1 MTGQTE
7 VDIPETGA
15 IFTFGRSSFADNMP
29 SKFWLKNDHPVHISC
44 GGEHTAVITENGRV
58 LMFGGNTWGQLG
70 LGFKPATRKPA
81 SVKALKSEVMKLV
94 ACGRDHTIVCTWQGG
109 VYGAGSNQEGQLGLG
124 HNNSN
129 TASFH
134 LLRPFCDHSPIRLLS
149 AGCNTSA
156 ALTEDGRLFMWGD
169 NSVGQIGLG
178 DEGLA
183 AEPRE
188 VNVGEA
194 VIWVSCGYHHSAFV
208 TVDGGL
214 YTFGESANGRLG
226 LQVEQL
232 ADHRVPQRVRGILGR
247 VIQVS
252 CGGEHTAVLTEENV
266 YTFGRGQ
273 YGQLGQGTFLFEVD
287 LPKPLEHF
295 PNCSIRHIA
304 CGENHTALITHTGLL
319 YTFGDG
325 RHGKLGL
332 AEENFTNQ
340 FSPTLCTRFLK
351 YNVQSVSCGHN
362 HMLVLAAPRPPES
375 QGVVPEKDITISD
388 DFLESSYTETLLLDT
403 LTDPTTLLPLSA
415 FAARAR
421 HREKESSVEL
431 FGEMFQNLPRL
442 TSGFLNSSWK
452 KSRNVLTPKT
462 LPQDITTPSS
472 SPRPLSDI
480 TLSPPFS
487 LGSLSKPS
495 RSPAQSSKPSSPH
508 SQSSNQNKSSRSTS
522 SKSKSKEF
530 HSSLLSPKS
539 MTKRNSDI
547 LVSTKIASAKK
558 ALNNKMSYPPKE
570 QYTTTHLRER
580 ERLVSS
586 QTGNVPSS
594 AYMLHETKKARTL
607 RRTTKE
613 AEAFAEQLQPKGKK
627 DLNSPKAFPT
637 EFLKGSTSLKKEV
650 SAVKTTDKK
659 HKVTSKGKE
668 NITKRFSKIKN
679 PEDRQSQKELSLFE
693 SPKPNMSKQSEL
705 SPKIPQSIQKT
716 PAKARQ
722 RVAEVKEGAKRSSN
736 LQEFHINQ
744 EDVKDRTLNKDLIG
758 TPKSSAS
765 SSSVIKVTKGN
776 GTTSVSVQS
785 GSSTPTEKAAEEDI
799 KPIQIKQRDVK
810 STPAKDWYKVTSAP
824 GIFQSKSQCASV
836 KKETTTVT
844 SAAPAE
850 PEDSLSLVS
859 TPVKLKGKQRQI
871 EDQRKHAEN
880 TPVKTRGNSVK
891 NTDRKITVK
900 PADEQKLPGD
910 GDRVKDKKKA
920 KESELKAKT
929 KPARK
934 GEEIKVQ
941 GEADAKDNTRS
952 NKTVSPQQDTPTA
965 VASNPMSSKS
975 PEVSVSEA
983 KSLHGSEAA
992 DRHLLVSQR
1001 ENEETL
1007 SLTEDKPR
1015 WAQILSNTASLLP
1028 AVGIAGAAAGVL
1040 SEAVTSVQGLQAA
1053 DSDTATSPSSKGRN
1067 QAKQFTKQSAIMQP
1081 SFSSTLSRLSSAESI
1096 NQEEEITTT
1105 EDGVSVQSETGN
1117 TVQEGENDDTTRDLS
1132 EQEAVKSDK
1141 TKQMEGAGVSQTEG
1155 ENRGED
1161 MDTSQQEHEEEE
1173 DEDKNTSKVSNEEDE
1188 NNEGEEGDTE
1198 NEEKKEDG
1206 EGESGSSVEDEEE
1219 EEGVGG
1225 GSSSDN
1231 SESISGEDEEE
1242 LDESLEEESE
1252 ENLSSSS
1259 EGEDEGNETKND
1271 TTEPE
1276 EEEEGKEEESE
1287 EKISSSSEGEDD
1299 GSEKND
1305 TTEPE
1310 EEEEGKEEES
1320 SEVTGERGSDS
1331 ETAKEEEEEG
1341 SEVEESSDKVSQEEE
1356 DESEVSEDEEEEN
1369 SEESGSESGSKS
1381 EQSEEDEEDTEGSDT
1396 AESSEEEEEED
1407 NEGDENEEDGETED
1421 QKVDQDSTES
1431 EDEEKDSE
1439 DEETDE
1445 SEGEEVDDEK
1455 QGEVSVDNEEEEEQ
1469 NEQSDEERE
1478 EEKLK
1483 DEGESE
1489 KEGEEGE
1496 EEEKEEVTVD
1506 EEEEGEEEVTEG
1518 EEEGEEEKIKK
1529 KDVEANKK
1537 AMVDTEEEGE
1547 EGGEEEED
1555 EVDEEEE
1562 NETKSKPRA
1571 ETRLKHDRQEQQTD
1585 LKKDQDSE
1593 EKGGEEEDE
1602 SEEDASEGGEEAGE
1616 EEAEEEEEAGEEEEE
1631 SEEKAKDAKVKH
1643 GKKLAQG
1650 DHESEEEEE
1659 EEGEEEEEEEEG
1671 DEEEEEEGDE
1681 EEEEELEKGRSTTT
1695 RKEDTQKLPSKAAPQ
1710 DRKERPQRETPK
1722 PAPRTK
1728 QRAAAAGDEEPG
1740 ESQQFWNNVLPQ
1752 YLDLQ

>member
-44 GGEHTAVITENGRV
+44 GGEHTAVI
-58 LMFGGNTWGQLG
+58 
-70 LGFKPATRKPA
+70 
-81 SVKALKSEVMKLV
+81 
-94 ACGRDHTIVCTWQGG
+94 
-109 VYGAGSNQEGQLGLG
+109 
-124 HNNSN
+124 
-129 TASFH
+129 
-134 LLRPFCDHSPIRLLS
+134 
-149 AGCNTSA
+149 
-156 ALTEDGRLFMWGD
+156 
-169 NSVGQIGLG
+169 
-178 DEGLA
+178 
-183 AEPRE
+183 
-188 VNVGEA
+188 
-194 VIWVSCGYHHSAFV
+194 

-586 QTGNVPSS
+586 QTEEETVQRQVIIEDVEEGGFHSDFLPNT
-594 AYMLHETKKARTL
+594 ETKKARTL

-627 DLNSPKAFPT
+627 YLNSPKAFPT

-1028 AVGIAGAAAGVL
+1028 AVGIA
-1040 SEAVTSVQGLQAA
+1040 
-1053 DSDTATSPSSKGRN
+1053 
-1067 QAKQFTKQSAIMQP
+1067 
-1081 SFSSTLSRLSSAESI
+1081 AESI

-1320 SEVTGERGSDS
+1320 EEKISSSSEGEDDGSEKNDTTEPEEEEEGKEEESSEVTGERGSDS

-1356 DESEVSEDEEEEN
+1356 DESEVIEDEEEEN

-1489 KEGEEGE
+1489 KEGEE
-1496 EEEKEEVTVD
+1496 EEKEEVTVD

-1616 EEAEEEEEAGEEEEE
+1616 EEAEEEE

-1671 DEEEEEEGDE
+1671 DEEEEEEEGDE